1 MKELLE
7 LKKNWENI
15 LKESIKLNAPKGEK
29 EMILWFISDIDKIL
43 TKQK

>member
-7 LKKNWENI
+7 LKKNWELI

-29 EMILWFISDIDKIL
+29 EMILWLLSVVRPLLI
-43 TKQK
+43 